1 MYVANSVTLLEE
13 NISARAMLGII
24 EQCSVVT
31 ACTDWF
37 AYSRGLHNKC
47 QTKLALTR
55 LALATWP
62 NSVTANLS
70 K

>member
-1 MYVANSVTLLEE
+1 
-13 NISARAMLGII
+13 MLGSI

-31 ACTDWF
+31 ACPDWF
-37 AYSRGLHNKC
+37 AYSRGCIISVK
-47 QTKLALTR
+47 TRLALTR